1 MYTGLSV
8 LFTGPIGYGIGFIS
22 GPDKWRYFF
31 WITGAM
37 TCVWAFIV
45 GTFLPDNPVKAKFIS
60 ERQKAIAV
68 DRVRADQTGIENKT
82 FKREQM
88 IEAFLDPK
96 TWLMFLFNV
105 WISIPNGGLTNVKN
119 CL

>member
-22 GPDKWRYFF
+22 SGDKWRYFF

-37 TCVWAFIV
+37 TVVWAIIV
-45 GTFLPDNPVKAKFIS
+45 GVFLPDNPVKAKFIS
-60 ERQKAIAV
+60 ERQKAIAI

-82 FKREQM
+82 FKKEQM
-88 IEAFLDPK
+88 IEAFMDPK
-96 TWLMFLFNV
+96 TWLIFLFNI
-105 WISIPNGGLTNVKN
+105 WISIPNGGLTNVSN
-119 CL
+119 LS